1 MQLFSSFVSIIV
13 MFIQAYTHYFQ
24 DVLKFWLDKGV
35 DGIRVDAIIRL
46 YEDYNLEDEPVS
58 GKTTD
63 QVSCLYVDHQYLKLA
78 WIRHTVMLDASYSMI
93 SNCCHLCA
101 YLFKFL
107 YYRNALFHATRLKSA
122 QLSEFPDYW
131 TPQFV

>member
-1 MQLFSSFVSIIV
+1 
-13 MFIQAYTHYFQ
+13 MFIQAYPHYFQ

-63 QVSCLYVDHQYLKLA
+63 QVSCLHVSILYHQY
-78 WIRHTVMLDASYSMI
+78 RYPVYM
-93 SNCCHLCA
+93 
-101 YLFKFL
+101 
-107 YYRNALFHATRLKSA
+107 
-122 QLSEFPDYW
+122 
-131 TPQFV
+131 